1 MAGGELYADFRAR
14 GPHRALHRPHC
25 DADSG
30 MSDSVRQ
37 FTVQPDDDGV
47 RLDRWFKR
55 HLPQIG
61 FATIS
66 KWARTGQI
74 RVDGGRAKPED
85 RLAAGQVVRVPPGG

>member
-1 MAGGELYADFRAR
+1 MS
-14 GPHRALHRPHC
+14 RPVT
-25 DADSG
+25 SNT
-30 MSDSVRQ
+30 VRQ
-37 FTVQPDDDGV
+37 FTVAPNDDGV

-74 RVDGGRAKPED
+74 RVDGGRAGSEWD
-85 RLAAGQVVRVPPGG
+85 ALRLHHPARNGATTRGWQ

>member
-1 MAGGELYADFRAR
+1 
-14 GPHRALHRPHC
+14 
-25 DADSG
+25 
-30 MSDSVRQ
+30 MSETDTSKTVRQ
-37 FTVQPDDDGV
+37 FTVEPDDEGV

-74 RVDGGRAKPED
+74 RVDGGRVKPDD
-85 RLAAGQVVRVPPGG
+85 RLATARSCACRPAGKHRTASPRHGASSLPRKLPKRKPW